1 MINPLHKSGSKLDPD
16 NYRGISLLSC
26 FSKYFSAIL
35 NLRLTQYALDNNLFS
50 KSQLGFM
57 AGCRTADALFI
68 LNNLIDYYCKR
79 KKKYMY
85 GCFIDFKKAFDSI
98 PRHTLFQKLL
108 DYGINGKFSDCL
120 VNIYTND
127 IACIKIVENV
137 TPTFIANQ
145 GVKQGCIL
153 SPTLFNIF
161 LADFQRVVETAE
173 CDPITDILL
182 LSKSNTGMDN
192 MLSSLK

>member
-1 MINPLHKSGSKLDPD
+1 M
-16 NYRGISLLSC
+16 SC
-26 FSKYFSAIL
+26 FSKYFSAVL
-35 NLRLTQYALDNNLFS
+35 NLRLTQYAIDNNIFS

-79 KKKYMY
+79 NNRYIY
-85 GCFIDFKKAFDSI
+85 SCFIDFKKAFDSI
-98 PRHTLFQKLL
+98 PRHKLFQKLL
-108 DYGINGKFSDCL
+108 DYNINGKFYDCL
-120 VNIYTND
+120 VNIYSND
-127 IACIKIVENV
+127 LSCIKIADQI

-161 LADFQRVVETAE
+161 LAD
-173 CDPITDILL
+173 L
-182 LSKSNTGMDN
+182 
-192 MLSSLK
+192 